1 MGNGKSSGRTGND
14 KNPAAAIGS
23 ASASSRSNPN
33 DTRKL
38 QEAQLSRATAQLRDL
53 GKNRD
58 TLVAMGLNPEQ
69 YGKALAKR
77 QADLAQ
83 ILSKAAPVQVKNI
96 SPHLASLLDRI
107 GDILNPWQKILAPPA
122 TVGLVQTPSGIDPEE
137 ESVSAVIYQGDLAVG
152 GNISG
157 NAQESW
163 WVNTWHY
170 VVPLP
175 AFEGSGSISYRFISG
190 GAFDFY
196 RQDVASASMYMYT
209 TVFTTP
215 DMVNHPINFNGTPA
229 SSVFGINATLPVSN
243 VPPFVYG
250 SSTIT
255 GTIGIVPGATPA
267 VGILVGLI
275 FGIQNGIVEFFP
287 GETGSMTLTY
297 PGATMPSDLGYIQ
310 YRRDQSL
317 LVSAISEVAE

>member
-1 MGNGKSSGRTGND
+1 MEL
-14 KNPAAAIGS
+14 
-23 ASASSRSNPN
+23 ASASSKSNPN
-33 DTRKL
+33 VTRKL
-38 QEAQLSRATAQLRDL
+38 QEAQLSRTTAQLRDL

-58 TLVAMGLNPEQ
+58 TLIAMGLNPDQ

-77 QADLAQ
+77 RADLAQ
-83 ILSKAAPVQVKNI
+83 ILTKPAALQVPNV
-96 SPHLASLLDRI
+96 STHLASLLDRI
-107 GDILNPWQKILAPPA
+107 GDILNPWQRILAPPA
-122 TVGLVQTPSGIDPEE
+122 TIGLVQTPSGVDREE
-137 ESVSAVIYQGDLAVG
+137 ESVGADIYQGDLDVG

-157 NAQESW
+157 DQQESW

-175 AFEGSGSISYRFISG
+175 AFEGSGSLSYRFISDG
-190 GAFDFY
+190 TFEFY

-215 DMVNHPINFNGTPA
+215 DLVNHPIDFNGTPA
-229 SSVFGINATLPVSN
+229 SSVFAINATLPVSD

-250 SSTIT
+250 GNTIT

-310 YRRDQSL
+310 YRRDQPY
-317 LVSAISEVAE
+317 LVNAISQLAEP